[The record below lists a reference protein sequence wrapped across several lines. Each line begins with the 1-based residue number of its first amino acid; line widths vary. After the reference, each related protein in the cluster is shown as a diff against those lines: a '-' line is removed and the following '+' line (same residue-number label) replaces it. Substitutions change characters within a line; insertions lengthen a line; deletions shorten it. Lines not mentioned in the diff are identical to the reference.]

1 MAIIRDDDDRKFMH
15 EALAE
20 AKTGYSEGE
29 VPIGAVAVRKGKIL
43 SRGHNQ
49 RRLLNDLTAH
59 AEMMC
64 LRKIGPYLDDLDLSD
79 IAIYSTLEPCAMCAG
94 AMVHYKIGRVVYG
107 AKDLRLGASGS
118 KLDLLRTNG
127 IEVMSGILD
136 NECREVLYRFF
147 EHELGKPSKSWED
160 IELE

>member
-1 MAIIRDDDDRKFMH
+1 MSIEKNTEDIEFMR

-29 VPIGAVAVRKGKIL
+29 VPIGAVAVRNGRIL
-43 SRGHNQ
+43 ARGHNQ

-64 LRKIGPYLDDLDLSD
+64 LRKIGPFLDDLDLSD
-79 IAIYSTLEPCAMCAG
+79 ITIYSTLEPCSMCAG
-94 AMVHYKIGRVVYG
+94 AMVHYRIGRVVFG

-118 KLDLLRTNG
+118 KLDLLCTNG
-127 IEVMSGILD
+127 IEVVSGVLD